1 MLLIQLNLNKVAT
14 LGVLASGRLT
24 EVERG
29 TIMGTA
35 KRWLWPL
42 SRGLSFHS
50 FLFQDY
56 WLLNRVRQLMEVQ
69 INCNIIL
76 KMNTL
81 VCKHKRIPERTQPQ
95 QQHHIY
101 PLKTKINQVF

>member
-1 MLLIQLNLNKVAT
+1 
-14 LGVLASGRLT
+14 
-24 EVERG
+24 
-29 TIMGTA
+29 MGTA

-81 VCKHKRIPERTQPQ
+81 ACKHKRIPERTQPQ